1 VEHQI
6 HKLENDDLSFRE
18 KHSFSL
24 FIVFS
29 IFISSIIVVASMF
42 MYSGSGAAQL
52 DLSRPGYVSVRSQ
65 SVVNVDDFKNFPSL
79 GPMNQNVINEFK
91 SSYEKQSQKVKSANA
106 FGGDSLNL
114 DELGLTVILTE

>member
-1 VEHQI
+1 MEHQI